1 MTRYNI
7 FMPRIATFAVI
18 IFALSSGTAFCE
30 ESHQLEKIVVTSS
43 RIQSSLGTGRSVTTL
58 DADNMAD
65 SAYDALQDIIGNIG
79 GIDIRR
85 RSPEGIQSDINIRG
99 ATFEQSTL
107 LIDGIYMNDPQT
119 GHYTMDLPLTS
130 FDREEVEILKG
141 PASSLYG
148 ANSFGGVINVITKKP
163 EDKKLIVTAAGG
175 SRNYFSGGASIS
187 YPAGILKNRFSMEWN
202 RAGSYIPDSEFDVIN
217 LSESS
222 AINTGFGDYDFFFGY
237 SNKDYG
243 ASTFYSNLYPRQ
255 AESTDTRFFKLAGR
269 AESGRLKIEPKLFLR
284 RHYDKFSLDK
294 NRPGWQTNYS
304 TNYTY
309 GAGLGFVIED
319 PFLDAAY
326 GFELSEDRIF
336 STNMQKHDRG
346 KTGLYA
352 EITPHIFDKLY
363 VNAGIRQDTFSDF
376 ETEYSPSV
384 NMKYAL
390 FDFLSARAAIGRSF
404 RVPTFTDL
412 YYRDAANIG
421 NGDLKPESSWTYEA
435 GLDYVSEFVNCSAGY
450 FRRNSTDTID
460 WTRMNTADPWR
471 VSNIG
476 TVETNGAE
484 ASIGIT
490 PRKVDSLFPID
501 RFFLSYTALDSY
513 RKHDYL
519 SKYALDYLKQQI
531 SAGIDYYLFGF
542 KNSWV
547 LNYKK
552 RVGDMSSS
560 VVVDTKLTKDIIKRD
575 GLRFEVFLEITN
587 LFDEDYSEQS
597 GIPMP
602 GRWIKSGARIEF

>member
-1 MTRYNI
+1 
-7 FMPRIATFAVI
+7 MPRIILPAI
-18 IFALSSGTAFCE
+18 IIAALFSKAAFCE
-30 ESHQLEKIVVTSS
+30 ESHQLGKIIVTPS
-43 RIQSSLGTGRSVTTL
+43 RIQNSSDTGRSVTTL
-58 DADNMAD
+58 GPENMQS
-65 SAYDALQDIIGNIG
+65 SAYDAIQDIIGNLG

-85 RSPEGIQSDINIRG
+85 RSPEGVQSDINIRG
-99 ATFEQSTL
+99 ATFEQNTL
-107 LIDGIYMNDPQT
+107 LIDGISMNDPQT

-130 FDREEVEILKG
+130 FDKEDVEILRG

-163 EDKKLIVTAAGG
+163 EDEKLIVNATGG
-175 SRNYFSGGASIS
+175 TRDYFSGGASLSHPI
-187 YPAGILKNRFSMEWN
+187 GILKNRFSIEWN
-202 RAGSYIPDSEFDVIN
+202 RAGSYIPDSEFDIIN

-222 AINTGFGDYDFFFGY
+222 AIDTDFGDYDFFFGY
-237 SNKDYG
+237 SNKNYG
-243 ASTFYSNLYPRQ
+243 ASTFYSNLYPHET
-255 AESTDTRFFKLAGR
+255 ESTDTRFFKLTGKMG
-269 AESGRLKIEPKLFLR
+269 SGNLRFEPKIYLR

-309 GAGLGFVIED
+309 GANLVFVIEN
-319 PFLDAAY
+319 PFMDAAY

-352 EITPHIFDKLY
+352 EITPHIFDPLY
-363 VNAGIRQDTFSDF
+363 INAGIRQDTFSDF
-376 ETEYSPSV
+376 ETEYSPSA
-384 NMKYAL
+384 NMRYAL
-390 FDFLSARAAIGRSF
+390 FDFLSARASVGRSF

-412 YYRDAANIG
+412 YYRDAGNIG
-421 NGDLKPESSWTYEA
+421 NADLSPESSWTYEA
-435 GLDYVSEFVNCSAGY
+435 GLDYMSEFVNCSVGY
-450 FRRNSTDTID
+450 FRRNSRDTID
-460 WTRMNTADPWR
+460 WTRISTGNPWR

-484 ASIGIT
+484 ASIEIT
-490 PRKVDSLFPID
+490 PRRVEGSFPIE
-501 RFFLSYTALDSY
+501 RFFLNYTALDSY

-531 SAGIDYYLFGF
+531 SAGVDYSLLDF

-552 RVGDMSSS
+552 RVGDTSSS
-560 VVVDTKLTKDIIKRD
+560 VVVDTKLTRTIIKKD
-575 GLRFEVFLEITN
+575 DIALEAFLEITN

-602 GRWIKSGARIEF
+602 GRWIKSGVRIEF

>member
-1 MTRYNI
+1 
-7 FMPRIATFAVI
+7 MPRIVLFSITIV
-18 IFALSSGTAFCE
+18 ALFSGTAFCE
-30 ESHQLEKIVVTSS
+30 ESHQLEKIVVTPS
-43 RIQSSLGTGRSVTTL
+43 RIQSSYGTGRYVTAL
-58 DADNMAD
+58 NAGNMQS
-65 SAYDALQDIIGNIG
+65 SAYDALQDIIGNLG

-85 RSPEGIQSDINIRG
+85 RSPEGVQSDIDIRG
-99 ATFEQSTL
+99 ATFEQNTL

-130 FDREEVEILKG
+130 FDKEYAEILKG

-148 ANSFGGVINVITKKP
+148 ANSFGGVINIITKRP
-163 EDKKLIVTAAGG
+163 EGKRLIINGAGG
-175 SRNYFSGGASIS
+175 TRDYFSGGASIS
-187 YPAGILKNRFSMEWN
+187 QPIGISKNRFSIEWN
-202 RAGSYIPDSEFDVIN
+202 RAGSYIPDSEFDIIN

-222 AINTGFGDYDFFFGY
+222 TINTDSGDYDFFFGY
-237 SNKDYG
+237 SNKNYG
-243 ASTFYSNLYPRQ
+243 ANTFYSNLYPRE
-255 AESTDTRFFKLAGR
+255 AESTDTRFFKLAGKMG
-269 AESGRLKIEPKLFLR
+269 SGCLRFEPKIYLR
-284 RHYDKFSLDK
+284 RHYDKFMLDK
-294 NRPGWQTNYS
+294 KRPGWQTNYS

-309 GAGLGFVIED
+309 GASFGFVIEN

-336 STNMQKHDRG
+336 STNMQKHARG

-352 EITPHIFDKLY
+352 EIAPHIFDLLY
-363 VNAGIRQDTFSDF
+363 INAGIRQDTSSDF
-376 ETEYSPSV
+376 EIEYSPSV
-384 NMKYAL
+384 NIKYAL
-390 FDFLSARAAIGRSF
+390 FDFLSARASLGRSF

-412 YYRDAANIG
+412 YYIDAANIG
-421 NGDLKPESSWTYEA
+421 NEDLRAESSYTGEA
-435 GLDYVSEFVNCSAGY
+435 GLDYRSEFINCSAGY
-450 FRRNSTDTID
+450 FRRNAKDAID
-460 WTRMNTADPWR
+460 WTRMNTGNPWR

-484 ASIGIT
+484 ASIEIT
-490 PRKVDSLFPID
+490 PRKAKGSFSIE
-501 RFFLSYTALDSY
+501 RFFLNYTALDSY

-531 SAGIDYYLFGF
+531 SAGMDYSLFGF

-552 RVGDMSSS
+552 RVGDVSSS
-560 VVVDTKLTKDIIKRD
+560 VVVDTKLVKGIIKREK
-575 GLRFEVFLEITN
+575 LAFEAFLEITN

-602 GRWIKSGARIEF
+602 GRWIKSGVRLEF

>member
-1 MTRYNI
+1 MI
-7 FMPRIATFAVI
+7 SAV
-18 IFALSSGTAFCE
+18 FSNAAFCE
-30 ESHQLEKIVVTSS
+30 ESHQLEKIVVTPS
-43 RIQSSLGTGRSVTTL
+43 RITGSSGTGRSVTTL
-58 DADNMAD
+58 DIEDMQS

-85 RSPEGIQSDINIRG
+85 RSPEGVQSDINIRG
-99 ATFEQSTL
+99 ATFEQNTL
-107 LIDGIYMNDPQT
+107 LIDGISMNDPQT

-130 FDREEVEILKG
+130 FDKEDVEILKG

-163 EDKKLIVTAAGG
+163 EGKSLILTTTGG
-175 SRNYFSGGASIS
+175 QRDYFSGGIS
-187 YPAGILKNRFSMEWN
+187 LSHPFAAIKNRFSIEWN
-202 RAGSYIPDSEFDVIN
+202 RASSYIPDSEFDIIN

-222 AINTGFGDYDFFFGY
+222 TVNTSSGDYDFFFGY
-237 SNKDYG
+237 SNKNYG
-243 ASTFYSNLYPRQ
+243 ANTFYSNLYPRE
-255 AESTDTRFFKLAGR
+255 AESTDTRFFKL
-269 AESGRLKIEPKLFLR
+269 SGKMVSGYLRFEPKIFLR

-309 GAGLGFVIED
+309 GADLGFVIENSFMD
-319 PFLDAAY
+319 TAY

-346 KTGLYA
+346 RTGLYA

-363 VNAGIRQDTFSDF
+363 INAGIRQDASSDF
-376 ETEYSPSV
+376 ETECSPSV
-384 NMKYAL
+384 NMRYAF
-390 FDFLSARAAIGRSF
+390 FDFLSARISAGRSF
-404 RVPTFTDL
+404 RIPTFTDL

-421 NGDLKPESSWTYEA
+421 NENLRPENSWTYEA
-435 GLDYVSEFVNCSAGY
+435 GLDYKSEFVNCSAGY
-450 FRRNSTDTID
+450 FRRDSRDTID
-460 WTRMNTADPWR
+460 WTRMNTGNPWR

-476 TVETNGAE
+476 NIDTNGVE
-484 ASIGIT
+484 ASIEIS
-490 PRKVDSLFPID
+490 PRKIERSFPIE
-501 RFFLSYTALDSY
+501 RFFLDYTALDLY

-531 SAGIDYYLFGF
+531 SAGIDYSLFGF

-552 RVGDMSSS
+552 RVGPSNTC
-560 VVVDTKLTKDIIKRD
+560 VVVDTKLIKGIIKKETIV
-575 GLRFEVFLEITN
+575 FEVFLEITN

-602 GRWIKSGARIEF
+602 GRWIKSGVRIEF

>member
-1 MTRYNI
+1 MR
-7 FMPRIATFAVI
+7 RII
-18 IFALSSGTAFCE
+18 LSTIAILAILCARAFSE
-30 ESHQLEKIVVTSS
+30 ESHELERIVITPS
-43 RIQSSLGTGRSVTTL
+43 RIQDPSGTGRSVTTL
-58 DADNMAD
+58 DSVKMQS
-65 SAYDALQDIIGNIG
+65 SAYDTLQDIIGNLG

-85 RSPEGIQSDINIRG
+85 RGPEGVQSDINIRG
-99 ATFEQSTL
+99 ATFEQNTV
-107 LIDGIYMNDPQT
+107 LIDGISINDPQT
-119 GHYTMDLPLTS
+119 GHYTFDLPMTS
-130 FDREEVEILKG
+130 FDKEDVEILKG

-148 ANSFGGVINVITKKP
+148 ANSFGGVINVVTKKP
-163 EDKKLIVTAAGG
+163 EDKKLIVNATGG
-175 SRNYFSGGASIS
+175 ARDYFSGGVSLAH
-187 YPAGILKNRFSMEWN
+187 PLAALQNRFSIEWN
-202 RAGSYIPDSEFDVIN
+202 RASSYIPDSEFSIIN

-222 AINTGFGDYDFFFGY
+222 TVNTDYGDYDLFFGY

-243 ASTFYSNLYPRQ
+243 ANTFYSNLYPR
-255 AESTDTRFFKLAGR
+255 ESELTDTRFFKL
-269 AESGRLKIEPKLFLR
+269 SGKMASGSLKFEPKIYLR
-284 RHYDKFSLDK
+284 RHYDKFALDK

-309 GAGLGFVIED
+309 GANFGFVIEN

-336 STNMQKHDRG
+336 STNMQKHARG

-352 EITPHIFDKLY
+352 EVTPHILDKLY
-363 VNAGIRQDTFSDF
+363 INAGIRQDTFSDF

-390 FDFLSARAAIGRSF
+390 FDHLSARASAGRSF

-412 YYRDAANIG
+412 YYRDAGNIG
-421 NGDLKPESSWTYEA
+421 NEALNPESSWTYEA
-435 GLDYVSEFVNCSAGY
+435 GLDCGGELVKCSAGY
-450 FRRNSTDTID
+450 FRRNCKDTID
-460 WTRMNTADPWR
+460 WTRMRASSPWS

-484 ASIGIT
+484 ASLEMT
-490 PRKVDSLFPID
+490 PSKVEGSFPMD
-501 RFFLSYTALDSY
+501 RFFLSYTALDTY

-531 SAGIDYYLFGF
+531 SAGVDYSLFGF

-552 RVGDMSSS
+552 RVGDTSTS
-560 VVVDTKLTKDIIKRD
+560 VVVDTKLVKGIIKKEK
-575 GLRFEVFLEITN
+575 LAFEAFLEITN
-587 LFDEDYSEQS
+587 FFDEDYSEQS

-602 GRWIKSGARIEF
+602 GRWVKSGVRLEF

>member
-1 MTRYNI
+1 
-7 FMPRIATFAVI
+7 MPRIILAAI
-18 IFALSSGTAFCE
+18 IILALLSGTAFSE
-30 ESHQLEKIVVTSS
+30 ESHQLEKIVVTPS
-43 RIQSSLGTGRSVTTL
+43 RIQSSSDTGRSVVIL
-58 DADNMAD
+58 DAENMSS
-65 SAYDALQDIIGNIG
+65 SAYDALQDIIGNLG

-85 RSPEGIQSDINIRG
+85 RGPEGVQSDINIRG
-99 ATFEQSTL
+99 ATFEQNTL
-107 LIDGIYMNDPQT
+107 LIDGISVNDPQT
-119 GHYTMDLPLTS
+119 GHYTLDLPLTS
-130 FDREEVEILKG
+130 FDKENVEILKG

-163 EDKKLIVTAAGG
+163 EDKKLIVTTTGG
-175 SRNYFSGGASIS
+175 TRDYFSGGIS
-187 YPAGILKNRFSMEWN
+187 LSHPLEALKNRFSMEWN
-202 RAGSYIPDSEFDVIN
+202 RAGSYIPDSEFDIIN

-222 AINTGFGDYDFFFGY
+222 TLNTDFGDYDLFFGY
-237 SNKDYG
+237 SNKNYG
-243 ASTFYSNLYPRQ
+243 ANTFYSNLYPRQ
-255 AESTDTRFFKLAGR
+255 AESTDTRFFKLAGKIG
-269 AESGRLKIEPKLFLR
+269 SGRLRFEPKTYLR

-309 GAGLGFVIED
+309 GASLGFVIED

-336 STNMQKHDRG
+336 STNMQKHARG

-352 EITPHIFDKLY
+352 EITPHIFDLLY
-363 VNAGIRQDTFSDF
+363 INAGIRQDTYSGF
-376 ETEYSPSV
+376 EIEYSPSV
-384 NMKYAL
+384 NMKYAF
-390 FDFLSARAAIGRSF
+390 FDFLSARASAGRSF

-421 NGDLKPESSWTYEA
+421 NEDLKPESSWTYEA
-435 GLDYVSEFVNCSAGY
+435 GLDYRSGFVKCSAGY
-450 FRRNSTDTID
+450 FRRNSRDTID
-460 WTRMNTADPWR
+460 WTRVNTLDPWR

-476 TVETNGAE
+476 TIETNGAE
-484 ASIGIT
+484 VSIEISPGKAEGSFSIE
-490 PRKVDSLFPID
+490 
-501 RFFLSYTALDSY
+501 RFFLNYTCLDSY
-513 RKHDYL
+513 RKHDYI

-531 SAGIDYYLFGF
+531 SSGIEYSLFGF

-552 RVGDMSSS
+552 RVADTRSSF
-560 VVVDTKLTKDIIKRD
+560 VVDTKLAKGIIRRER
-575 GLRFEVFLEITN
+575 LAFEAFLEITN

-602 GRWIKSGARIEF
+602 GRWIKSGVRLEF

>member
-1 MTRYNI
+1 MRRICLFAILIVAI
-7 FMPRIATFAVI
+7 FYSP
-18 IFALSSGTAFCE
+18 AFSE
-30 ESHQLEKIVVTSS
+30 ESHQLEKIVITPS
-43 RIQSSLGTGRSVTTL
+43 RIQGASGNTGRSVTVL
-58 DADNMAD
+58 DAGRMQM
-65 SAYDALQDIIGNIG
+65 SAYDALQDIVGNLG

-85 RSPEGIQSDINIRG
+85 RGPEGVQSDINIRG
-99 ATFEQSTL
+99 TTFEQNTL
-107 LIDGIYMNDPQT
+107 LVDGISMNDPQT

-130 FDREEVEILKG
+130 FDKEDVEILKG

-148 ANSFGGVINVITKKP
+148 ANSFGGVINVITKRP
-163 EDKKLIVTAAGG
+163 EDKKLIVSAAGG
-175 SRNYFSGGASIS
+175 TRDYFSGGIS
-187 YPAGILKNRFSMEWN
+187 LSHPLEALKNRFSIEWN

-222 AINTGFGDYDFFFGY
+222 ALNTDFGDYDFFFGY

-243 ASTFYSNLYPRQ
+243 ANTFYSNLYPCE
-255 AESTDTRFFKLAGR
+255 AESTDTRFFKLAGKIG
-269 AESGRLKIEPKLFLR
+269 SGCLRFEPKLFLR
-284 RHYDKFSLDK
+284 RHYDKFMLDK
-294 NRPGWQTNYS
+294 NKPGWQTNYS

-309 GAGLGFVIED
+309 GADLGFVIEN

-352 EITPHIFDKLY
+352 EITPHIFDLLY
-363 VNAGIRQDTFSDF
+363 INAGIRQDTFSDF
-376 ETEYSPSV
+376 ETEYSPSI
-384 NMKYAL
+384 NAKYAL
-390 FDFLSARAAIGRSF
+390 FDFLSARASLGRSF

-421 NGDLKPESSWTYEA
+421 NEDLNPESSWTYEA
-435 GLDYVSEFVNCSAGY
+435 GLDYRSEFLNCSAGY
-450 FRRNSTDTID
+450 FRRNSRDTID
-460 WTRMNTADPWR
+460 WTRMNTGNPWR

-476 TVETNGAE
+476 TVETDGAE
-484 ASIGIT
+484 ASIEIT
-490 PRKVDSLFPID
+490 PRKVEGSFPID
-501 RFFLSYTALDSY
+501 RFFLNYTALDSY

-531 SAGIDYYLFGF
+531 SAGIDYSLFGF

-552 RVGDMSSS
+552 RVADTSSS
-560 VVVDTKLTKDIIKRD
+560 LVVDTKLTKGIIRGGK
-575 GLRFEVFLEITN
+575 LAFEAFLEITN

-597 GIPMP
+597 GISMP
-602 GRWIKSGARIEF
+602 GRWIKSGVRLEF

>member
-1 MTRYNI
+1 MRRI
-7 FMPRIATFAVI
+7 FLFTLLIAATFYNP
-18 IFALSSGTAFCE
+18 AFSE
-30 ESHQLEKIVVTSS
+30 ESHQLEKIVVTPS
-43 RIQSSLGTGRSVTTL
+43 RITSPFGTGRSVTTL
-58 DADNMAD
+58 NAGNMQS
-65 SAYDALQDIIGNIG
+65 SAYDALQDIIGNLG
-79 GIDIRR
+79 GLDIRR
-85 RSPEGIQSDINIRG
+85 RSHEGVQSDINIRG
-99 ATFEQSTL
+99 TTFEQNTL
-107 LIDGIYMNDPQT
+107 LIDGISMNDPQT

-130 FDREEVEILKG
+130 FDKEKVEILKG

-163 EDKKLIVTAAGG
+163 EDKKLIVSAAGG
-175 SRNYFSGGASIS
+175 QSDYFSGGIS
-187 YPAGILKNRFSMEWN
+187 LSHPLSALKNRFSIEWN
-202 RAGSYIPDSEFDVIN
+202 RAISYIPDSEFDIIN

-222 AINTGFGDYDFFFGY
+222 ALSTDYGDYDFFFGY
-237 SNKDYG
+237 SNKKYG
-243 ASTFYSNLYPRQ
+243 ANTFYSNLYPREE
-255 AESTDTRFFKLAGR
+255 ESTDTRFFKLAGK
-269 AESGRLKIEPKLFLR
+269 AVSGSLRFEPKIYLR

-309 GAGLGFVIED
+309 GAGLGFIMED
-319 PFLDAAY
+319 PFMDVAY

-352 EITPHIFDKLY
+352 EIMPHIFDLLY
-363 VNAGIRQDTFSDF
+363 INAGIRQDTFSDF

-384 NMKYAL
+384 NAKYAL
-390 FDFLSARAAIGRSF
+390 FDFLSARASIGRSF
-404 RVPTFTDL
+404 RMPTFTDL
-412 YYRDAANIG
+412 YYRDAGNIG
-421 NGDLKPESSWTYEA
+421 NENLSSESSWTYEA
-435 GLDYVSEFVNCSAGY
+435 GLNYRSELVNCSVGY
-450 FRRNSTDTID
+450 FRRNSRDTID
-460 WTRMNTADPWR
+460 WTRMSASNPWR

-476 TVETNGAE
+476 TIDANGAE
-484 ASIGIT
+484 ASIEIT
-490 PRKVDSLFPID
+490 PRKIESSFPID
-501 RFFLSYTALDSY
+501 RFFLDYTAIDSY

-531 SAGIDYYLFGF
+531 SAGIDYSLFGF

-552 RVGDMSSS
+552 RVGDTDSS
-560 VVVDTKLTKDIIKRD
+560 VVVDTKLIKEIIKKEN
-575 GLRFEVFLEITN
+575 LAFEAFLEITN

-602 GRWIKSGARIEF
+602 GRWIKSGVRLEF

>member
-1 MTRYNI
+1 MQ
-7 FMPRIATFAVI
+7 RIILFATI
-18 IFALSSGTAFCE
+18 ILVLFSASAFCE
-30 ESHQLEKIVVTSS
+30 ESHQLEKIVVTPSRTTSS
-43 RIQSSLGTGRSVTTL
+43 SGTGRSVTTL
-58 DADNMAD
+58 DAANMQG
-65 SAYDALQDIIGNIG
+65 SAYDALQDIIGNLG

-85 RSPEGIQSDINIRG
+85 RGPEGVQSDINIRG
-99 ATFEQSTL
+99 TTFEQNTL
-107 LIDGIYMNDPQT
+107 LVDGISMNDPQT

-130 FDREEVEILKG
+130 FDKQDVEILKG

-148 ANSFGGVINVITKKP
+148 ANSFGGVINVITKRP
-163 EDKKLIVTAAGG
+163 EEQGLIINAIGG
-175 SRNYFSGGASIS
+175 TRDYFSGGIS
-187 YPAGILKNRFSMEWN
+187 LSQPLGALKNRFSIETS
-202 RAGSYIPDSEFDVIN
+202 RASSYIPDSEFDIVN

-222 AINTGFGDYDFFFGY
+222 TINTDFGDYDFFFGY
-237 SNKDYG
+237 SNKSYG
-243 ASTFYSNLYPRQ
+243 ANTFYSNLYPRE
-255 AESTDTRFFKLAGR
+255 AESTDTRFFKLAGKIG
-269 AESGRLKIEPKLFLR
+269 SGRLKFEPKIYLR

-309 GAGLGFVIED
+309 GAGLGFIMED
-319 PFLDAAY
+319 LFMDVAY

-352 EITPHIFDKLY
+352 EITPHIFDLLY
-363 VNAGIRQDTFSDF
+363 INAGIRQDTSSGF
-376 ETEYSPSV
+376 EAEYSPAV
-384 NMKYAL
+384 NMKYAF
-390 FDFLSARAAIGRSF
+390 FDFLSARASIGRSF
-404 RVPTFTDL
+404 RIPTFTDL
-412 YYRDAANIG
+412 YYRDAG
-421 NGDLKPESSWTYEA
+421 NMGNENLNPESSWTYET
-435 GLDYVSEFVNCSAGY
+435 GLNYRSEFVNCSVGY
-450 FRRNSTDTID
+450 FRRNSRDTID
-460 WTRMNTADPWR
+460 WTRMSISNPWR

-476 TVETNGAE
+476 TVDTNGAE
-484 ASIGIT
+484 ASIEIT
-490 PRKVDSLFPID
+490 PRKIESSFPID
-501 RFFLSYTALDSY
+501 RFFLDYTTIDSY

-531 SAGIDYYLFGF
+531 SAGIDYSLFGF

-560 VVVDTKLTKDIIKRD
+560 VVVDTKLTKGIIKRD
-575 GLRFEVFLEITN
+575 KLALEAFLEITN

-602 GRWIKSGARIEF
+602 GRWIKSGVRLEF

>member
-1 MTRYNI
+1 
-7 FMPRIATFAVI
+7 MPRIVLLAIIILALLPGAV
-18 IFALSSGTAFCE
+18 FCE
-30 ESHQLEKIVVTSS
+30 ESHQLGKIVVTPS
-43 RIQSSLGTGRSVTTL
+43 RIISSSGTGRSVTTL
-58 DADNMAD
+58 DSENMSN
-65 SAYDALQDIIGNIG
+65 SAYDALQDIIGNLG

-85 RSPEGIQSDINIRG
+85 RGPEGVQSDINIRG
-99 ATFEQSTL
+99 ATFEQNTVM
-107 LIDGIYMNDPQT
+107 IDGIKINDPQT

-130 FDREEVEILKG
+130 FDREYVEILRG

-148 ANSFGGVINVITKKP
+148 ADSFGGVINVITKKP
-163 EDKKLIVTAAGG
+163 EDKKLIISATGG
-175 SRNYFSGGASIS
+175 TRDYFSGGIS
-187 YPAGILKNRFSMEWN
+187 LSHPLAALKNRFSIEWN
-202 RAGSYIPDSEFDVIN
+202 RARPYIPDSEFDMIN

-222 AINTGFGDYDFFFGY
+222 AVNTDFGDYDFFFGY
-237 SNKDYG
+237 SNKNYG
-243 ASTFYSNLYPRQ
+243 ANTFYSNLYPRE
-255 AESTDTRFFKLAGR
+255 AESTDTRFFKLTGKMG
-269 AESGRLKIEPKLFLR
+269 SGRLRFEPKLFLR

-294 NRPGWQTNYS
+294 TRPGWQTNYS

-309 GAGLGFVIED
+309 GADLGFVIEN

-352 EITPHIFDKLY
+352 EITPHIFDPLY
-363 VNAGIRQDTFSDF
+363 INAGIRQDTSSDF

-390 FDFLSARAAIGRSF
+390 FDFLSARAFAGRSF

-421 NGDLKPESSWTYEA
+421 NEDLKSESSWTYEVE
-435 GLDYVSEFVNCSAGY
+435 LDYISEFVNCSAGY
-450 FRRNSTDTID
+450 FRRNSRDTID
-460 WTRMNTADPWR
+460 WTRMNTGNPWR

-484 ASIGIT
+484 ASVEIT
-490 PRKVDSLFPID
+490 PRKVERSFPIE
-501 RFFLSYTALDSY
+501 RFFLNYTALDSY

-531 SAGIDYYLFGF
+531 SAGIDYSFYGF
-542 KNSWV
+542 NNSWV

-552 RVGDMSSS
+552 RVGDTSSS
-560 VVVDTKLTKDIIKRD
+560 VVIDTKLTKGIINIDR
-575 GLRFEVFLEITN
+575 LTFEAFLEITN
-587 LFDEDYSEQS
+587 LFDEYYSEQS
-597 GIPMP
+597 GVPMP
-602 GRWIKSGARIEF
+602 GRWIKSGVRIEF

>member
-1 MTRYNI
+1 MQRVFI
-7 FMPRIATFAVI
+7 FTVL
-18 IFALSSGTAFCE
+18 ALTVFYSTAFSL
-30 ESHQLEKIVVTSS
+30 ESHQLEKIVVTPS
-43 RIQSSLGTGRSVTTL
+43 RIQGVSGTGRSVTTL
-58 DADNMAD
+58 NAEDMQS
-65 SAYDALQDIIGNIG
+65 SAYDALQDIIGNLG

-85 RSPEGIQSDINIRG
+85 RGPEGVQSDINIRG
-99 ATFEQSTL
+99 ATFEQNTL

-119 GHYTMDLPLTS
+119 GHYTFDLPLTA
-130 FDREEVEILKG
+130 FDKEVVEILRG

-148 ANSFGGVINVITKKP
+148 ANSFGGVINIITKKP
-163 EDKKLIVTAAGG
+163 EGKKLIMSASGG
-175 SRNYFSGGASIS
+175 SHDYFSGGLSIS
-187 YPAGILKNRFSMEWN
+187 HPIAALNNRFSIEWN
-202 RAGSYIPDSEFDVIN
+202 RARSYIPDSEFDLIN
-217 LSESS
+217 LSETST
-222 AINTGFGDYDFFFGY
+222 INTDFGDYDFFFGY

-243 ASTFYSNLYPRQ
+243 ANTFYSNLYPRE
-255 AESTDTRFFKLAGR
+255 AESTDTRFFKLAGKV
-269 AESGRLKIEPKLFLR
+269 ESGGLRFEPKIFLR

-309 GAGLGFVIED
+309 GAGLGFVMENSFI
-319 PFLDAAY
+319 DAAY

-352 EITPHIFDKLY
+352 EITPHILDKLY
-363 VNAGIRQDTFSDF
+363 INAGIRQDTFSDF
-376 ETEYSPSV
+376 GIEYSPSV
-384 NMKYAL
+384 NMRYEL
-390 FDFLSARAAIGRSF
+390 FDFLSARASAGRSF

-421 NGDLKPESSWTYEA
+421 NEDLKPEESWTYEA
-435 GLDYVSEFVNCSAGY
+435 GLDYGSRLVNCSIVY
-450 FRRNSTDTID
+450 FRRNSDDTID
-460 WTRMNTADPWR
+460 WTRLNTASPWR

-484 ASIGIT
+484 ASIEIT
-490 PRKVDSLFPID
+490 PCKVESSFPID

-531 SAGIDYYLFGF
+531 SAGIDYSLFGF
-542 KNSWV
+542 KNSWI

-552 RVGDMSSS
+552 RVTDATSS
-560 VVVDTKLTKDIIKRD
+560 VVVDTKLVKGIIKREK
-575 GLRFEVFLEITN
+575 LSFEAFLEITN

-602 GRWIKSGARIEF
+602 GRWIKSGVRLEF